1 MKPQPRPVAM
11 AGRVGKEGALS
22 ASVGSVLAMVQ
33 RAVSRTDQVEK
44 FLPGLFGGGLSG
56 R

>member
-1 MKPQPRPVAM
+1 MKPQPRSM
-11 AGRVGKEGALS
+11 AKARKVGKEGALS

-33 RAVSRTDQVEK
+33 RAVSRTDLVEK
-44 FLPGLFGGGLSG
+44 FLLVLFGGGLSE